1 MTRLARFLDSLGIVL
16 TFFGL
21 IALGQVIMLAG
32 GA

>member
-1 MTRLARFLDSLGIVL
+1 MTRILDSLGIVL